1 MRDQKINMLSTP
13 NPKRRPSVFKRIA
26 VEYCESTTLHG
37 FAYFVRAENGIERLS
52 WIAITVISFVCA
64 GFCIS
69 AAIEDWMNDPTTT
82 VIQSFSKVFR
92 AKSLDNTNFDNTNIY
107 HFTASNRS

>member
-1 MRDQKINMLSTP
+1 MLSKP

-92 AKSLDNTNFDNTNIY
+92 PIISAFPPKCLAKYIHVLFHSP
-107 HFTASNRS
+107 